1 MDYKKIMI
9 DLVEI
14 MEIDLGFYEAG
25 MTVDSAFDEG
35 VQAGCSGELK
45 KLLLFIYRQTSDLEE
60 DE

>member
-9 DLVEI
+9 DLVEK
-14 MEIDLGFYEAG
+14 MEIDLGFYEAA

-35 VQAGCSGELK
+35 MQAGCSEELK
-45 KLLLFIYRQTSDLEE
+45 ELLLFIYRRTSDFKE